1 MKKMC
6 LNLLLPEEDAV
17 HMDAELIRKHHTRWN
32 QTKDNG
38 ELVVHA
44 YVNVHMIDC
53 IRFDSTWLTW
63 FDLID
68 TIDLIWF
75 PFTSLSQMP
84 HSILFLPFARLFN
97 PREICSGW
105 MVKFTGLTLIYLLNQ
120 QDEMFQLFIVELD
133 GSSCHD
139 VVNVIHDCQRLV
151 VLRVRRELQSTTD
164 QSAYIDRATQSIIWK
179 I

>member
-1 MKKMC
+1 MLMYIWLIALDLIQLDW
-6 LNLLLPEEDAV
+6 LNSIW
-17 HMDAELIRKHHTRWN
+17 LIR
-32 QTKDNG
+32 
-38 ELVVHA
+38 
-44 YVNVHMIDC
+44 
-53 IRFDSTWLTW
+53 
-63 FDLID
+63 
-68 TIDLIWF
+68 LIWF
-75 PFTSLSQMP
+75 DSHLPVSHKCP
-84 HSILFLPFARLFN
+84 NPKEHSILFLPFARLFN

-105 MVKFTGLTLIYLLNQ
+105 MVKFTGLILIYLLNQ